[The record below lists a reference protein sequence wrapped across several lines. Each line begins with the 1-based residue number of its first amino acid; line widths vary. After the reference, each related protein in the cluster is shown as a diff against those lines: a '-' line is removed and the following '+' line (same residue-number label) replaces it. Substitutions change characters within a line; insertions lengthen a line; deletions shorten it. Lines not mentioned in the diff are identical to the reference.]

1 MLFFKITN
9 LKIQEQKVIIKG
21 INGKKLLNLF
31 GKKLNP
37 NQQKREEKVEKEKEK
52 ENDKKTHN
60 LPQVAPI
67 HKLKYPAVV

>member
-1 MLFFKITN
+1 MLFFKITI
-9 LKIQEQKVIIKG
+9 LKIQDQKVIIKG

-37 NQQKREEKVEKEKEK
+37 NQQKKEEKVEKEK
-52 ENDKKTHN
+52 ENDKKTLN